1 MGEMALRTIQV
12 GMGGWG
18 RNWADE
24 VIPLVKTVDVVACVD
39 PDPSALELVKG
50 TAPRFTSLAAALDK
64 VDAEAV
70 LVTAAVAGHVGPVRE
85 ALQAG
90 KHVLVEK
97 PFAPTIDEATE
108 LVNLAAA
115 QQRTL
120 MVSQNYRFYPAPRL
134 VRSLIEQGD
143 FGPLHHI
150 DLEFRQFSQQRQG
163 HRSPHHAYAQP
174 LLDDMSIHHF
184 DLLRF
189 ITGSEPTSIICNA
202 WNPAWSWFAGPPA
215 AAALLTFGEVQVS
228 YRGSWIS
235 REPATPWA
243 GHWRMAFENGDIAWT
258 SRIDH
263 TPAGDAVTVIRDGQ
277 TEELELPTVQWIDR
291 AGTLSEFA
299 DAVAEGREP
308 ECTGADN
315 IGSLALRTAAIDSAN
330 RHRIITM

>member
-1 MGEMALRTIQV
+1 MALRTIQV

-24 VIPLVKTVDVVACVD
+24 VIPLVKAVDVVACVD
-39 PDPSALELVKG
+39 PDPSALELVTG

-64 VDAEAV
+64 VETEAV

-85 ALQAG
+85 ALHAG

-115 QQRTL
+115 QNRTL

-150 DLEFRQFSQQRQG
+150 DLEFRQFSAQRPG

-184 DLLRF
+184 DLLRY
-189 ITGSEPTSIICNA
+189 IIGSEPTGIICNT

-243 GHWRMAFENGDIAWT
+243 GQWRMAFENGDIAWT

-263 TPAGDAVTVIRDGQ
+263 TPAGDAVTVTRDGQ
-277 TEELELPTVQWIDR
+277 TERLELPAVQWIDR

-299 DAVAEGREP
+299 AAVAAGRTP
-308 ECTGADN
+308 ECSGADN

-330 RHRIITM
+330 RHQIITM